1 MVSRIGFEPGSKS
14 NTLKDSMLLT
24 LTPGRELDSLRM
36 LDPFLTTINAHVPA
50 RLAPFPLDAAPL
62 FLGPCALERSSASP
76 KATRTFRRSRALVI
90 DSRLLEDTIG
100 KSGTPSTRWPLPMI
114 RSFWAVAAIAE
125 KRPRRR
131 SFLFIFLWIIFHD
144 SGGCA
149 ALPAL
154 TPATPAACPALLN
167 PWPRILASLAI
178 PRPVFRDSALTNSPA
193 AG

>member
-1 MVSRIGFEPGSKS
+1 MVNLIGFEPGTKS
-14 NTLKDSMLLT
+14 STLKDSILLT
-24 LTPGRELDSLRM
+24 STPAIELDSLSM
-36 LDPFLTTINAHVPA
+36 FDPFLTTINAHVPA
-50 RLAPFPLDAAPL
+50 CLVPFPLYVAAFFFGLP
-62 FLGPCALERSSASP
+62 ALERSSASP

-90 DSRLLEDTIG
+90 NSILLEHTMG
-100 KSGTPSTRWPLPMI
+100 KSGIPSTRWPLPMI
-114 RSFWAVAAIAE
+114 RSFRAVAAIAE

-131 SFLFIFLWIIFHD
+131 SFLFVFLWITFHD

-149 ALPAL
+149 TLPAL